1 MEKLNSATVAYTGTR
16 EQFGVPIGSFQALQH
31 HMVETFMAYEQTKSL
46 LYRAVC
52 SAAEGGIESQRNLH
66 ALKVMV
72 DRAGKLVGDEALQ
85 LHGGIG
91 MTDEL
96 DIGHYVKRLISI
108 RTLFGN
114 GDYHQTRFNQL
125 SYT

>member
-1 MEKLNSATVAYTGTR
+1 
-16 EQFGVPIGSFQALQH
+16 
-31 HMVETFMAYEQTKSL
+31 MVDTFMAYEQTRSL

-52 SAAEGGIESQRNLH
+52 TADNGGVEGQRNLH

-96 DIGHYVKRLISI
+96 EIGHYVKRLII
-108 RTLFGN
+108 LRTMFGN
-114 GDYHQTRFNQL
+114 GDYHQARFNRL
-125 SYT
+125 SYAA